1 MWLSKVADAIN
12 RVVQPVSRVIHSV
25 GLVVL
30 AAMMF
35 LTFADVA
42 LRYIFNRPISGSFD
56 LTELMMVVVACC
68 GFAYCAVMKGHV
80 NVDLVVSRLRQRNR
94 AIVETIT
101 GLLGLTFLF
110 LVTLQAFLYIKVM
123 YLKGLVSAVLHIP
136 VYPLVAVAAVGLAML
151 WLVLLAD
158 ILNIISR
165 AVRK

>member
-12 RVVQPVSRVIHSV
+12 RVVQPVSRVIHGV

-35 LTFADVA
+35 LTFADVT

-56 LTELMMVVVACC
+56 LTELMMVAVACF
-68 GFAYCAVMKGHV
+68 GFAYCAIMKGHV
-80 NVDLVVSRLRQRNR
+80 NVDLVVSQLKPRGR
-94 AIVETIT
+94 AIMETVT
-101 GLLGLTFLF
+101 GLLSLIFVF
-110 LVTLQAFLYIKVM
+110 FVTWQAFLYIKVM

-136 VYPLVAVAAVGLAML
+136 VYPLVAVAAVSLAML

-158 ILNIISR
+158 VLNYLSR